1 MEFLTSQKKQ
11 RKITRN
17 GYVYIFQKDLAS
29 QLQSF
34 ECQLERKGQR
44 KVERKVNDT
53 HPWHM
58 TQTMTLTHHLKQ
70 AVKYFVLIV
79 QLKTDMK
86 KHAIRLNKIL
96 LLLILQIQRQHWWIY
111 QNLII

>member
-53 HPWHM
+53 HP
-58 TQTMTLTHHLKQ
+58 
-70 AVKYFVLIV
+70 
-79 QLKTDMK
+79 
-86 KHAIRLNKIL
+86 
-96 LLLILQIQRQHWWIY
+96 
-111 QNLII
+111 